1 MNCSE
6 GAEMRLA
13 DKIDSVRVVV
23 KPSGRI
29 MYSGNLNA
37 VLDECKAAAD
47 VVEAIHIAL
56 KMGCSG
62 NDILDMFSP
71 VRLAIEAIM
80 EQSK

>member
-1 MNCSE
+1 
-6 GAEMRLA
+6 MRLS
-13 DKIDSVRVVV
+13 DRIDSVRSVV

-29 MYSGNLNA
+29 MSGGYLNA
-37 VLDECKAAAD
+37 LLDECKAASD

-62 NDILDMFSP
+62 NEILEKDSAI
-71 VRLAIEAIM
+71 RLAIEAIM